1 LNFRELAALAP
12 LAALCL
18 WIGVYPKPV
27 LDVIR
32 PDVQAI
38 ARIYEK
44 QTGRPQVEPRYAQ
57 VDAQPAVQVVANVE
71 TR

>member
-1 LNFRELAALAP
+1 
-12 LAALCL
+12 
-18 WIGVYPKPV
+18 VYPKPV

-44 QTGRPQVEPRYAQ
+44 QTGRPQVEPRYAE
-57 VDAQPAVQVVANVE
+57 VDAQSAVQVVANVE